1 MAKHG
6 KIKLDKSLGQHFL
19 NDQYVLQK
27 ITDTINSKINEA
39 DNMIEVGPGA
49 GALTAFLY
57 KRENYS
63 LVEFDERWADFLKNK
78 YPTLKDRIYNVDFL
92 HLDLHTIYNSQ
103 IAIVGN
109 FPYNISSQIM
119 FKVLDY
125 KKSVPVVVGMFQK
138 EVATRICSGP
148 NSKNYGILSV
158 LLQVYYDA
166 EYLFDVPKEAFNP
179 PPKVTSGVM
188 SLTRKPNLSINH
200 NEKFFKQVVKL
211 AFGQRRKTLRNSLK
225 ALIKHDGIKELEIFD
240 KRPEA
245 LSVDAF
251 INLTN
256 ILEA

>member
-27 ITDTINSKINEA
+27 ITDTVNSKIGEEECI
-39 DNMIEVGPGA
+39 IEVGPGA
-49 GALTAFLY
+49 GALTAFFY
-57 KRENYS
+57 KRVNYS
-63 LVEFDERWADFLKNK
+63 LVEFDERWSDFLKNK
-78 YPTLKDRIYNVDFL
+78 YPNLKDHIYNVDFL
-92 HLDLHTIYNSQ
+92 KMDLHTIYNGQ
-103 IAIVGN
+103 MAIVGN

-119 FKVLDY
+119 FKVLDF
-125 KKSVPVVVGMFQK
+125 KESIPVVIGMFQK
-138 EVATRICSGP
+138 EVAIRICSGP
-148 NSKNYGILSV
+148 NSKSYGILSV
-158 LLQVYYDA
+158 LLQVYYNA

-188 SLTRKPNLSINH
+188 SLTRKPNLRINH

-225 ALIKHDGIKELEIFD
+225 ALIKNDEVKNLEIFN
-240 KRPEA
+240 KRPES